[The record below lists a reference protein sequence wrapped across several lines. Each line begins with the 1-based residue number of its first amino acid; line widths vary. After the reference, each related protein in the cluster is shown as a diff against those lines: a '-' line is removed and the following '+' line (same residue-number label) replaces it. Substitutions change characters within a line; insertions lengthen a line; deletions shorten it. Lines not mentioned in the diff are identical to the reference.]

1 MSRARLAGFLLVL
14 ITLMLTPAP
23 ARADTLLI
31 PFMGVNFGGD
41 SGKDFE
47 GAFDASRFDWGASF
61 AFMGGGI
68 FGIEGDFAYSPDFFG
83 KTDVGGSS
91 LFTATGNVLIGI
103 PFGGQQ
109 GFGIRPYGLGGVGV
123 MHSSAEF
130 GGVSGRDEDN
140 VTWSAG
146 GGVMLFFGTRVGIRG
161 DLRYFRTFD
170 DLEIFGV
177 DIAESPGKLD
187 FTRGS
192 VGVVFR
198 F

>member
-1 MSRARLAGFLLVL
+1 MSRTRLAALFLF
-14 ITLMLTPAP
+14 LMTMAPAP
-23 ARADTLLI
+23 ARADVLLI

-41 SGKDFE
+41 SGKDFSD
-47 GAFDASRFDWGASF
+47 AVDASRFNWGGSL

-68 FGIEGDFAYSPDFFG
+68 FGMEGDFSYSPDFFG

-91 LFTATGNVLIGI
+91 LFTATGSLLLGI

-109 GFGIRPYGLGGVGV
+109 GFGIRPYALAGAGV
-123 MHSSAEF
+123 MHTSADF
-130 GGVSGRDEDN
+130 GGLSSTEEDN

-161 DLRYFRTFD
+161 DFRYFRTFD

-177 DIAESPGKLD
+177 NLADSPGKLD
-187 FTRGS
+187 FTRTSLGLI
-192 VGVVFR
+192 VR